1 VIRRV
6 ALLTA
11 IGIGLGLG
19 ATAVAQDGGGDELAI
34 DMTRGCLNGTR
45 VTVKLTP
52 PSGAM
57 LSPVHIRTDR
67 GEAVHL
73 TGVTQPASVTV
84 RVLRRGR
91 VSVSGETTGGERFSM
106 SRDYRACAPE
116 PTSTPRAR
124 PRPAPPPRT
133 VSGGGEG

>member
-6 ALLTA
+6 ALLVA
-11 IGIGLGLG
+11 IGTGLGLG
-19 ATAVAQDGGGDELAI
+19 ATAIAQEGGSEDLAI
-34 DMTRGCLNGTR
+34 DMQSGCLTGSR

-52 PSGAM
+52 PSGAI

-73 TGVTQPASVTV
+73 TGVTQEASVTV
-84 RVLRRGR
+84 RVPRQGR
-91 VSVSGETTGGERFSM
+91 VTVSGETTGGERFSM
-106 SRDYRACAPE
+106 ARDYRACSPE

-124 PRPAPPPRT
+124 PRPSPPRT

>member
-1 VIRRV
+1 MIRRV
-6 ALLTA
+6 ALLVA
-11 IGIGLGLG
+11 IGTGLGLG
-19 ATAVAQDGGGDELAI
+19 ATAIAQEGESNDLAI
-34 DMTRGCLNGTR
+34 DMQSGCLTSSR
-45 VTVKLTP
+45 VTVKITP
-52 PSGAM
+52 PSGAI

-73 TGVTQPASVTV
+73 TGVTQAASVTV
-84 RVLRRGR
+84 RVPRRGR

-106 SRDYRACAPE
+106 ARDYRACSPE

-124 PRPAPPPRT
+124 PRPSPPQT

>member
-1 VIRRV
+1 MIRRV
-6 ALLTA
+6 ALLLA
-11 IGIGLGLG
+11 IGTGLGLG
-19 ATAVAQDGGGDELAI
+19 ATAIAQEGGGDELAI
-34 DMTRGCLNGTR
+34 DMTSGCLNGTR

-52 PSGAM
+52 PSGAI

-67 GEAVHL
+67 GEMVHL
-73 TGVTQPASVTV
+73 TGVTQQASVTV
-84 RVLRRGR
+84 RVPRRGR

-106 SRDYRACAPE
+106 SRNYRACAPE

>member
-1 VIRRV
+1 MIRRV

-19 ATAVAQDGGGDELAI
+19 ATAIAQEGGGDELAI
-34 DMTRGCLNGTR
+34 DMTRGCLDGTR
-45 VTVKLTP
+45 VTVKVTP
-52 PSGAM
+52 ADGAI

-67 GEAVHL
+67 GEVVHL
-73 TGVTQPASVTV
+73 TGVTQAASVTV
-84 RVLRRGR
+84 RVPRRGR

-106 SRDYRACAPE
+106 TRNYRSCAPE

-124 PRPAPPPRT
+124 PRPAPPRT
-133 VSGGGEG
+133 SSGGGEG